1 MDPSNRRLQEAMGK
15 LNQNCS
21 KIDTS
26 YYVAVNDDDNINTTY
41 ELGDSE
47 NEVSSN
53 NSYYTKAHEKQNFIA
68 LKFLSYVDKLY
79 NRFTFTG
86 I

>member
-15 LNQNCS
+15 LNQNCN

-47 NEVSSN
+47 NEVGVN
-53 NSYYTKAHEKQNFIA
+53 EFFTLTYCH
-68 LKFLSYVDKLY
+68 KFK
-79 NRFTFTG
+79 N
-86 I
+86 